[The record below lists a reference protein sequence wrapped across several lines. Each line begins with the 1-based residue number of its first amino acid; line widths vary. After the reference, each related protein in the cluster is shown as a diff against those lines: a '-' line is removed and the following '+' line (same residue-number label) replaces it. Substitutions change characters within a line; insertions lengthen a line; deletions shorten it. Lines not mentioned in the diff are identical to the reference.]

1 MEAIRFAH
9 VSDTHL
15 CKDYGNSSMK
25 DVFEKCESPSNTLR
39 NCLEKLEQQKLDFVL
54 FTGDLIHEGTK
65 EDYDY
70 FFEIVKE
77 SLPTTKA
84 IYALGNHDRKKPFFE
99 SMGLEEKTAYCH
111 VEEIA
116 NLRIVVLDSAVEGQE
131 TGTIS
136 KEQEEWLAGI
146 LKNKTTEY
154 GTILAFHHPI
164 VWRTDAFSMQ
174 VSDELKEIIKNSDVR
189 AIFCGHTHENS
200 VDFLEKI
207 PQLTADSTAFGSE
220 ITPEKF
226 CMVEKTG
233 YSIYTFTK
241 DSWQMHV
248 EQAKEQKVLA
258 AIDMEVLMKLMKK
271 RGEQ

>member
-84 IYALGNHDRKKPFFE
+84 VYALGNHDRKKPFFE
-99 SMGLEEKTAYCH
+99 SMGLE
-111 VEEIA
+111 
-116 NLRIVVLDSAVEGQE
+116 EGQE

>member
-84 IYALGNHDRKKPFFE
+84 VYALGNHDRKKPFFE

-189 AIFCGHTHENS
+189 AIFCSIRMKTAWIFWKRYHSLQQILQHLVQKLHRRNS
-200 VDFLEKI
+200 AWWRKPAIAFIHLQK
-207 PQLTADSTAFGSE
+207 TAGR
-220 ITPEKF
+220 
-226 CMVEKTG
+226 CM
-233 YSIYTFTK
+233 
-241 DSWQMHV
+241 
-248 EQAKEQKVLA
+248 
-258 AIDMEVLMKLMKK
+258 
-271 RGEQ
+271 